1 VKTSV
6 KKNLVRTIGRKSMLS
21 KQNGAALFVSLI
33 MLVALT
39 VIGLAASQRS
49 QMQERMAGNVHIQ
62 NLAFNAA
69 ESALGGFTSE
79 ANSGDRIG
87 DDEHILYQIRT
98 AGNLAPFCYDH
109 QGIRGECGSL
119 WLDAGY
125 GDAIEAR
132 VTATVIDDC
141 NVVMCAGFS
150 LGGNSN
156 GQIGCRII
164 RVDGTGTVGNQSVTN
179 NFWVY
184 EVTACNG

>member
-1 VKTSV
+1 MKASNY
-6 KKNLVRTIGRKSMLS
+6 KDM
-21 KQNGAALFVSLI
+21 KQLNRQQGAALFVSLI

-69 ESALGGFTSE
+69 ESALGGFASE
-79 ANSGDRIG
+79 ANSGDRIN
-87 DDEHILYQIRT
+87 DPNHILYQIRT
-98 AGNLAPFCYDH
+98 AGVLGPFCYDSL
-109 QGIRGECGSL
+109 GVRGDCGAL
-119 WLDAGY
+119 WLDSGNS
-125 GDAIEAR
+125 IEAR
-132 VTATVIDDC
+132 ATATVIDDC

-150 LGGNSN
+150 LGGNSS

-164 RVDGTGTVGNQSVTN
+164 RVDGTGNVGNQSVTN

-184 EVTACNG
+184 EVTACSG